1 MKKKSKKYIDY
12 KIPALFII
20 KPINIMISVPKNLN
34 VTSLKDKKYSEISK
48 VQINLEILQTLTI
61 ASISPQYF
69 SVSIVDPSI
78 HHVIVMLIIF
88 QLKTSCKHLC

>member
-34 VTSLKDKKYSEISK
+34 VTSLKDK
-48 VQINLEILQTLTI
+48 
-61 ASISPQYF
+61 SIQR
-69 SVSIVDPSI
+69 
-78 HHVIVMLIIF
+78 F
-88 QLKTSCKHLC
+88 QKCKST